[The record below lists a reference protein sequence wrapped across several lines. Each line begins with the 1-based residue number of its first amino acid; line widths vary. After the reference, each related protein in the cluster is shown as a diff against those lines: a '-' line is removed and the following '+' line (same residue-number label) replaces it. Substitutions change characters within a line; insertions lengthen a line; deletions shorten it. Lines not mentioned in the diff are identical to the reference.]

1 MRKSL
6 PLLIAVLA
14 IALIGSS
21 AFAYAPVMQPLPNVW
36 IGDIED
42 NVGTVDNNLFR
53 FSDAFD
59 LDMYVTDDDTTI
71 SELVWSFYEM
81 GNGYLEVNGVTEL
94 ATPAD
99 AIDAAAGAKDIR
111 HQGAPFDD
119 SLVDFWDLK
128 DSPKPLS
135 LPYPSPTAPLNEVV
149 TFFVSDGAFVDSGET
164 VIQADDGGPDR
175 VSDTTSW
182 IVVDSWDF
190 EGTAGWTF
198 TGPAIDSADVACLG
212 ATSVYDGSRLGTD
225 TAGTTSRFGYWT
237 APSQVPYAAD
247 KLFKYEW
254 MGVSSNNTS
263 STNDPTV
270 RFRVNSFDFAT
281 AFEMIIS
288 SVGTDPPFAP
298 TTTPRDYTMYYM
310 PYHASD
316 MTPAFDVYDF
326 DPSDT
331 GIIYLDELVVS
342 ETDAPTAD
350 WTAVSYPAFGTWTAL
365 TSISPYGTVTSG
377 TSGGLQLTSTVS
389 AGFNYGFWQSSAGGT
404 IPMAADTMYRV
415 LATIASSD
423 ASPPQAF
430 MRVSSADFQ
439 VTYRFKADGLT
450 VAPDADGEVYP
461 IYFEDHDAYVGL
473 EAFNLAFEIFDG
485 DSARGGTITLT
496 DVDVESHAL
505 IP

>member
-1 MRKSL
+1 M
-6 PLLIAVLA
+6 
-14 IALIGSS
+14 
-21 AFAYAPVMQPLPNVW
+21 
-36 IGDIED
+36 
-42 NVGTVDNNLFR
+42 
-53 FSDAFD
+53 
-59 LDMYVTDDDTTI
+59 
-71 SELVWSFYEM
+71 
-81 GNGYLEVNGVTEL
+81 
-94 ATPAD
+94 
-99 AIDAAAGAKDIR
+99 
-111 HQGAPFDD
+111 
-119 SLVDFWDLK
+119 
-128 DSPKPLS
+128 
-135 LPYPSPTAPLNEVV
+135 
-149 TFFVSDGAFVDSGET
+149 
-164 VIQADDGGPDR
+164 
-175 VSDTTSW
+175 
-182 IVVDSWDF
+182 
-190 EGTAGWTF
+190 
-198 TGPAIDSADVACLG
+198 ACLG